1 MHWPYQEQLQ
11 LEQRLELEVWKTHSR
26 KAYPKASHVAT
37 LARLEQAD
45 VKNAASPGR
54 VRLTLT
60 NTW

>member
-11 LEQRLELEVWKTHSR
+11 LEQRLEAWKTHFR
-26 KAYPKASHVAT
+26 KAYPKASHGAT

-54 VRLTLT
+54 VRLTLR